1 MYTCIMTKFKI
12 FASFFRYSLRIIEG
26 ILINLA
32 TNGIMYYMT
41 DFFTSYQ
48 FYTMIV
54 VFLFSIVVVWWL
66 ERIGVNEA
74 IFHAITKK
82 YIKIEPV
89 TQPAKPQQ
97 KDHNLIQN
105 QTRSALRDVKKF
117 QKLVKKRKNR

>member
-1 MYTCIMTKFKI
+1 MTKFKI
-12 FASFFRYSLRIIEG
+12 FASVFSFIFGIIEG

-66 ERIGVNEA
+66 ERIGVNET
-74 IFHAITKK
+74 ILRAITKK
-82 YIKIEPV
+82 HIKIESV
-89 TQPAKPQQ
+89 TQYNSFQ
-97 KDHNLIQN
+97 KY
-105 QTRSALRDVKKF
+105 TRSVLKGVKKF
-117 QKLVKKRKNR
+117 QKRQK